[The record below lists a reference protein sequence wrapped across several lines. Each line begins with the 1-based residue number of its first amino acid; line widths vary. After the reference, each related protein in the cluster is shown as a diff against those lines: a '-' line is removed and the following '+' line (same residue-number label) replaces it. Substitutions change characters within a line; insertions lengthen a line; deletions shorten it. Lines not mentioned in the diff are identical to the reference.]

1 VKAFEGVATVLA
13 VLALGVRLAG
23 RQHRL
28 LHLLQLEHYEPARL
42 MLWLRRRHELFA
54 PREMVPVA
62 VLYMAAI
69 VLAAI
74 GASGSGW
81 VSGGLLLLT
90 IPIAALGVSDW
101 RRPAVK
107 PLVFTDRARRLLV
120 AALLP
125 LLLLLLVAISLVGAG
140 LTLAGLI
147 VLLVAAFALLAFAP
161 WTLLGANFALRP
173 VQTAINRHYER
184 QARHLLADWAPL
196 TIGITGSYGKTT
208 TKFCVGAVLETDR
221 STLITPDSYN
231 SFLGVIRTINERL
244 EWRHRAFVVEMGMF
258 RRGDIA
264 ELCEL
269 VHPSIGVITAIGP
282 MHLERLG
289 SIEQIAAAK
298 GELLDALPADGHF
311 VTNADDPRC
320 LELAARATVPV
331 TLFGVQDSPEVG
343 QRVLTPAGTPD
354 SSAEAPLTAVAAP
367 RTPAGTPDS
376 SAEAPLTAV
385 AAPRTPAGTP
395 DSSAE
400 APLTAVAAPRT
411 PAGTPDSSLEAPDAA
426 ASIAA
431 RAPAGRP
438 NPSPKNTPQVQV
450 IARDIRVAD
459 GRTEFNLQLDGPD
472 SKPIAVSAGL
482 LGRHNVSNLLAAAA
496 VGRVLGIEP
505 ARIAEGLAKV
515 QAPPHRLQPIH
526 NRQAGIVVIDDAY
539 NSNPDGASAALEV
552 LREHPAKRRLLV
564 TPGMVELG
572 ELEAKLNARFGEQAA
587 AVCDI
592 AILVG
597 PARTGPIREG
607 LAAAGMDVE
616 NIHVVRDIA
625 EATTLLG
632 TITRAGDVVLFEN
645 DLPDTYAA

>member
-1 VKAFEGVATVLA
+1 MNTFLGIATVLA
-13 VLALGVRLAG
+13 VLALGIRLGG

-28 LHLLQLEHYEPARL
+28 LHLLQLEHYESARL
-42 MLWLRRRHELFA
+42 MLWLRRRNELFA
-54 PREMVPVA
+54 PRELVPIA
-62 VLYMAAI
+62 VLYAAAI

-74 GASGSGW
+74 GGSVSGSSSASGW

-90 IPIAALGVSDW
+90 TPIAALGMSDW

-107 PLVFTDRARRLLV
+107 PLVFTDRAQRLLV

-147 VLLVAAFALLAFAP
+147 VVLAAAFALLAFAP
-161 WTLLGANFALRP
+161 WTLIGANLALRP
-173 VQTAINRHYER
+173 VQNAINRHYER
-184 QARHLLADWAPL
+184 QARHLLSDWEPL

-208 TKFCVGAVLETDR
+208 TKFCVGSVLSADR
-221 STLITPDSYN
+221 QTLVTPDSYN
-231 SFLGVIRTINERL
+231 SFLGVIRTINEQL

-269 VHPSIGVITAIGP
+269 VHPKIGVITAIGP

-331 TLFGVQDSPEVG
+331 TLFGVEHSSDVG
-343 QRVLTPAGTPD
+343 HGVLTSAGTPD
-354 SSAEAPLTAVAAP
+354 SSPEAL
-367 RTPAGTPDS
+367 
-376 SAEAPLTAV
+376 
-385 AAPRTPAGTP
+385 
-395 DSSAE
+395 
-400 APLTAVAAPRT
+400 
-411 PAGTPDSSLEAPDAA
+411 DAA
-426 ASIAA
+426 ASTAA
-431 RAPAGRP
+431 RAPDGT
-438 NPSPKNTPQVQV
+438 PSPSPRNTPDVQV
-450 IARDIRVAD
+450 IARDIRLAD
-459 GRTEFNLQLDGPD
+459 GRTEFNLRLDGPD
-472 SKPIAVSAGL
+472 SKPIPVSAGL
-482 LGRHNVSNLLAAAA
+482 LGRHNISNLLAAAA
-496 VGRVLGIEP
+496 VGHVLGIEP
-505 ARIAEGLAKV
+505 ARIAEGLAQV
-515 QAPPHRLQPIH
+515 QAPPHRLQSIH
-526 NRQAGIVVIDDAY
+526 NRRAGIVVIDDAY
-539 NSNPDGASAALEV
+539 NSNPEGAAAALEV

-572 ELEAKLNARFGEQAA
+572 ELEAALNRTFGEQAG

-597 PARTGPIREG
+597 PLRTEPIRTG
-607 LAAAGMDVE
+607 LAAAGMDAE
-616 NIHVVRDIA
+616 SIHVVRDIA

-632 TITRAGDVVLFEN
+632 TLTRAGDVVLFEN
-645 DLPDTYAA
+645 DLPDTYAEPEAPVLASA

>member
-1 VKAFEGVATVLA
+1 MNTFLGIATILA
-13 VLALGVRLAG
+13 VLALSVRLGG

-28 LHLLQLEHYEPARL
+28 LHLLQLEHYESARL

-54 PREMVPVA
+54 PRELAPIA
-62 VLYMAAI
+62 VLYAAAI

-74 GASGSGW
+74 GGSGSGW

-90 IPIAALGVSDW
+90 MPLAALGVSDW

-107 PLVFTDRARRLLV
+107 PLVFTDRAQSLLV

-147 VLLVAAFALLAFAP
+147 VVLAAAFALLALAP
-161 WTLLGANFALRP
+161 WTLQGANLVLRP
-173 VQTAINRHYER
+173 LQNAINRHYER

-208 TKFCVGAVLETDR
+208 TKFCVGSVLSADR
-221 STLITPDSYN
+221 PTLVTPDSYN
-231 SFLGVIRTINERL
+231 SFLGVIRTINEHL

-269 VHPSIGVITAIGP
+269 VHPKIGVITAIGP

-331 TLFGVQDSPEVG
+331 TLFGIQDSEDAGRGVRASTG
-343 QRVLTPAGTPD
+343 TPNHSNEEALATPQGTPD
-354 SSAEAPLTAVAAP
+354 RSTEAAVTTPTAV
-367 RTPAGTPDS
+367 GTP
-376 SAEAPLTAV
+376 E
-385 AAPRTPAGTP
+385 GTP
-395 DSSAE
+395 K
-400 APLTAVAAPRT
+400 
-411 PAGTPDSSLEAPDAA
+411 
-426 ASIAA
+426 
-431 RAPAGRP
+431 
-438 NPSPKNTPQVQV
+438 PSPKNTPEAQV
-450 IARDIRVAD
+450 IARDIRLAD

-472 SKPIAVSAGL
+472 SSMIPVSAGL

-496 VGRVLGIEP
+496 VGHVLGIEP

-526 NRQAGIVVIDDAY
+526 NRRAGIVVIDDAY
-539 NSNPDGASAALEV
+539 NSNPDGAAAALEV

-572 ELEAKLNARFGEQAA
+572 ELEAELNARFGEQAG

-597 PARTGPIREG
+597 PLRTAPIREG
-607 LAAAGMDVE
+607 LAVAGMDAAS
-616 NIHVVRDIA
+616 IHVVRDIA

-632 TITRAGDVVLFEN
+632 TLTRAGDVVLFEN
-645 DLPDTYAA
+645 DLPDTYAEPEAPVLANA

>member
-1 VKAFEGVATVLA
+1 MNTFLGIATVSA
-13 VLALGVRLAG
+13 VLALGVRLG
-23 RQHRL
+23 GHQHRL
-28 LHLLQLEHYEPARL
+28 LHLLQLEHYESARL
-42 MLWLRRRHELFA
+42 MLWLRRRNELFA
-54 PREMVPVA
+54 PRELVPIA
-62 VLYMAAI
+62 VLYAAAI
-69 VLAAI
+69 AVAAI
-74 GASGSGW
+74 GGSGSGW
-81 VSGGLLLLT
+81 VAGGLLLLT
-90 IPIAALGVSDW
+90 TPLALLGVSDW

-107 PLVFTDRARRLLV
+107 PLVFTDRAQRLLV

-147 VLLVAAFALLAFAP
+147 VLLAAAFALLALAP
-161 WTLLGANFALRP
+161 WTLLGANLALRP
-173 VQTAINRHYER
+173 VQNAINRHYER
-184 QARHLLADWAPL
+184 QARHLLEDWAPL
-196 TIGITGSYGKTT
+196 TVGITGSYGKTT

-221 STLITPDSYN
+221 PTLVTPDSYN
-231 SFLGVIRTINERL
+231 SFLGVIRTINEHL

-269 VHPSIGVITAIGP
+269 VHPKIGVITAIGP

-320 LELAARATVPV
+320 LELAARATVSV
-331 TLFGVQDSPEVG
+331 TLFGIDESDAQ
-343 QRVLTPAGTPD
+343 VL
-354 SSAEAPLTAVAAP
+354 
-367 RTPAGTPDS
+367 
-376 SAEAPLTAV
+376 
-385 AAPRTPAGTP
+385 
-395 DSSAE
+395 
-400 APLTAVAAPRT
+400 
-411 PAGTPDSSLEAPDAA
+411 
-426 ASIAA
+426 
-431 RAPAGRP
+431 
-438 NPSPKNTPQVQV
+438 
-450 IARDIRVAD
+450 ARDIRLAD

-472 SKPIAVSAGL
+472 SPPLPVSAGL

-496 VGRVLGIEP
+496 VGHVLGIEP

-526 NRQAGIVVIDDAY
+526 NRRAGIVVIDDAY
-539 NSNPDGASAALEV
+539 NSNPDGAAAALEV

-572 ELEAKLNARFGEQAA
+572 ELEAELNLRFGEQAG

-597 PARTGPIREG
+597 QLRTAPIREG
-607 LAAAGMDVE
+607 LAAAGMDSE
-616 NIHVVRDIA
+616 SIHVVRDIA

-632 TITRAGDVVLFEN
+632 TVTRAGDVVLFEN
-645 DLPDTYAA
+645 DLPDTYAEPEAQVLASV

>member
-1 VKAFEGVATVLA
+1 MNTFLGIATVLA
-13 VLALGVRLAG
+13 VLALGVRLGG

-28 LHLLQLEHYEPARL
+28 LHLLQLEHYEAARL

-54 PREMVPVA
+54 PRELVPIA
-62 VLYMAAI
+62 VLYAAAI
-69 VLAAI
+69 VLAAVD
-74 GASGSGW
+74 GSGSGW

-90 IPIAALGVSDW
+90 TPIASLGVSDW

-107 PLVFTDRARRLLV
+107 PLVFTDRAQRLLV

-147 VLLVAAFALLAFAP
+147 VLLAAAFALLAFAP
-161 WTLLGANFALRP
+161 WTLVGANLALRP
-173 VQTAINRHYER
+173 VQNAINRHYER
-184 QARHLLADWAPL
+184 QARHLLADWEPL

-208 TKFCVGAVLETDR
+208 TKFCVGSVLSVDR
-221 STLITPDSYN
+221 PTLVTPDSYN
-231 SFLGVIRTINERL
+231 SFLGVIRTINEHL

-269 VHPSIGVITAIGP
+269 VHPKIGVITAIGP

-331 TLFGVQDSPEVG
+331 TLFGVQDSADAG
-343 QRVLTPAGTPD
+343 DGVL
-354 SSAEAPLTAVAAP
+354 
-367 RTPAGTPDS
+367 
-376 SAEAPLTAV
+376 
-385 AAPRTPAGTP
+385 
-395 DSSAE
+395 
-400 APLTAVAAPRT
+400 T
-411 PAGTPDSSLEAPDAA
+411 PAGTPDSSLEALDAA
-426 ASIAA
+426 ASSAP
-431 RAPAGRP
+431 RAPDGTP
-438 NPSPKNTPQVQV
+438 NPSPKNTPEAQV
-450 IARDIRVAD
+450 IARDIRLAD

-472 SKPIAVSAGL
+472 SPIIPVSAGL

-496 VGRVLGIEP
+496 VGHVLGIEP

-526 NRQAGIVVIDDAY
+526 NSRAGIVVIDDAY
-539 NSNPDGASAALEV
+539 NSNPEGAAAALEV

-572 ELEAKLNARFGEQAA
+572 GLEAELNRAFGEQAG

-597 PARTGPIREG
+597 PLRTEPIREG
-607 LAAAGMDVE
+607 LAAAGMDSE
-616 NIHVVRDIA
+616 SIHVVRDIA

-632 TITRAGDVVLFEN
+632 TLTRAGDVVLFEN
-645 DLPDTYAA
+645 DLPDTYTEAEAPVLANA